1 MNANIRFKEKM
12 REGVYK
18 TINAKSLQ
26 KGEKGGG
33 GVRIMRIWR
42 SVALK
47 ELK

>member
-1 MNANIRFKEKM
+1 MLIYVLKRKM

-26 KGEKGGG
+26 KGEKKGGL
-33 GVRIMRIWR
+33 RRMRIWR